1 MHEPHLAL
9 DGGSD
14 GLAVYRRLFAAAP
27 SALRP
32 GGALMLEIGAT
43 QARAVVDLARR
54 AFPSAAVYVQ
64 RDLAGRDRVVVV
76 VPS

>member
-1 MHEPHLAL
+1 
-9 DGGSD
+9 
-14 GLAVYRRLFAAAP
+14 
-27 SALRP
+27 
-32 GGALMLEIGAT
+32 MLEIGAT

-64 RDLAGRDRVVVV
+64 RDLAGRDRVVAV